1 MNPRTAEQEESR
13 RDADARANACLV
25 HEDRTR
31 SIESVGKLLHALELE
46 NHKLLTAGEGLH
58 VALSRSTNLLAE
70 LGYSGTALACS
81 HALAAW
87 RKTTSS

>member
-1 MNPRTAEQEESR
+1 MPPEIT
-13 RDADARANACLV
+13 
-25 HEDRTR
+25 EDRTR
-31 SIESVGKLLHALELE
+31 SVESVGKLLHALELE

-58 VALSRSTNLLAE
+58 TALSRSTNLLAE